1 MVIERVSHSA
11 LATLLREIGQAIYGL
26 SREQLTVRIKPD
38 GTQVSEADELAHDRL
53 CEGLSRLSPYPVLSE
68 ESVLPSWSERQRW
81 ETYWLADPLDG
92 THHFLGGGDQFA
104 INLALI
110 HQHQPVLGM
119 IYAPADDHC
128 YFAERGQ
135 GAYEQVGAGQPNPL
149 RCAKAMPEDYQL
161 VVGHRC
167 DLSHFARLHALPSR
181 RVTRLASALKFCTI
195 AAGQADIYPRIGPVS
210 EWDVAAG
217 QCILTEAGGK
227 VLDFKG
233 QVLQYNRQAS
243 VICTPFMAACQSI
256 HQPAHWLGLQHEDT
270 HEK

>member
-1 MVIERVSHSA
+1 MVIDRVSHSA
-11 LATLLREIGQAIYGL
+11 LATLLRGIGQALLGL
-26 SREQLTVRIKPD
+26 SRERLTVRMKAD
-38 GTQVSEADELAHDRL
+38 GTRVSDADDLAHARL

-68 ESVLPSWSERQRW
+68 ESALPPWSARQDW
-81 ETYWLADPLDG
+81 ETYWLVDPLDG
-92 THHFLGGGDQFA
+92 THHFLSGGDQFA

-110 HQHQPVLGM
+110 HQHEPVLGM
-119 IYAPADDHC
+119 IYAPAYDHC
-128 YFAERGQ
+128 YFAQQGQ
-135 GAYEQVGAGQPNPL
+135 GAYEQVGTGQSTPL
-149 RCAKAMPEDYQL
+149 RCAPEMPADYQL

-167 DLSHFARLHALPSR
+167 DLRHFTRLHALPSR
-181 RVTRLASALKFCTI
+181 RVTRLASALKFCAI
-195 AAGQADIYPRIGPVS
+195 ASGQADIYPRIGPVS

-243 VICTPFMAACQSI
+243 VICRPFIAACQSI
-256 HQPAHWLGLQHEDT
+256 HQPAQWLGLQHEDT